1 MSDLDEIRQAA
12 EKAKKALAARTAGQP
27 SLKDRVMKA
36 FRAGHAQCGV
46 WRWLPEK
53 GTFAPIEVDTRCSFL
68 ISLKGALNWLDFVS
82 TANSFIT
89 A

>member
-12 EKAKKALAARTAGQP
+12 EKAKKALSARTGGAAGCTLAP
-27 SLKDRVMKA
+27 LKDRVMKA

-53 GTFAPIEVDTRCSFL
+53 GTFAPIEVDTRCSL
-68 ISLKGALNWLDFVS
+68 CKEIDGSPQGG
-82 TANSFIT
+82 
-89 A
+89 

>member
-1 MSDLDEIRQAA
+1 MDSFDEVRIAA
-12 EKAKKALAARTAGQP
+12 ERAKQGLGTIRAPLGGATQP

-53 GTFAPIEVDTRCSFL
+53 GTFAPIEVDTRCSL
-68 ISLKGALNWLDFVS
+68 CKEIDGSLLGG
-82 TANSFIT
+82 
-89 A
+89 

>member
-1 MSDLDEIRQAA
+1 MDSFDEVRIAA
-12 EKAKKALAARTAGQP
+12 EKSKKAIAAKTAGQP

-53 GTFAPIEVDTRCSFL
+53 GTFAPIEVDTRCSL
-68 ISLKGALNWLDFVS
+68 CKEIDGSLLGG
-82 TANSFIT
+82 
-89 A
+89 